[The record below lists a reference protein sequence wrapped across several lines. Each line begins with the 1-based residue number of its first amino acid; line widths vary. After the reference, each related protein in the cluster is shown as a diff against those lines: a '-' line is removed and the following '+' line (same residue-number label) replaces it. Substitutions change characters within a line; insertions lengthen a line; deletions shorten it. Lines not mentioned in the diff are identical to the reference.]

1 MCYIMVFG
9 LPTVFMSNIRS
20 SFLLWSTY
28 HFLPGMIQ
36 KEVLR
41 KLLRGMCI
49 SSSIC
54 SYISQAERMEIML
67 FSYKVCLLCNYL
79 FKNRIL
85 SRSQELK
92 VGKYDK
98 LSDVLEQHRLQILQK
113 SIVIQWLC
121 FTPPSTIT
129 DVSTKL
135 VLRAL
140 IHR

>member
-1 MCYIMVFG
+1 
-9 LPTVFMSNIRS
+9 MSNIKS

-28 HFLPGMIQ
+28 HFLQGMIR

-67 FSYKVCLLCNYL
+67 FSYKVCQLCNYL
-79 FKNRIL
+79 FKHRIL
-85 SRSQELK
+85 SRSRELK

-98 LSDVLEQHRLQILQK
+98 LSDVLEQHRLQSLQK
-113 SIVIQWLC
+113 AMVIQWLC

-129 DVSTKL
+129 DVKDVSTKL
-135 VLRAL
+135 LLRAL

>member
-1 MCYIMVFG
+1 MQWLGLSSYYCVYSCNLNFLLFIFYLALMCYIMVFG
-9 LPTVFMSNIRS
+9 LPTVFVSNIRS
-20 SFLLWSTY
+20 SFLLCSTY
-28 HFLPGMIQ
+28 RFLPGMIQ

-98 LSDVLEQHRLQILQK
+98 LSDVLEQHL
-113 SIVIQWLC
+113 
-121 FTPPSTIT
+121 
-129 DVSTKL
+129 
-135 VLRAL
+135 
-140 IHR
+140 